1 MKDLLNSP
9 KAYYKGLRRCS
20 IKNALTDT
28 PELPISEIATIK
40 YGDINAAQAIVAI
53 AISEVV
59 QFFNVGKTMNDV
71 QVAIT
76 SDLIID
82 RFYYLKLEEIK
93 YCFHRAMCSGK
104 VYDRLDGNIIIGWL
118 NEYDAERDEFCSLNV
133 INENK
138 AHKDDDKSSISCP
151 YDEYWDNQRKL
162 AEAGDEESIERVR
175 FHEALIKKMREKKSF
190 VSQPFI
196 VRQIDKEENL

>member
-1 MKDLLNSP
+1 MKDLLTSP
-9 KAYYKGLRRCS
+9 KAYYRGLQKSS
-20 IKNALTDT
+20 IKSILTDT
-28 PELPISEIATIK
+28 PELPISELATIK

-59 QFFNVGKTMNDV
+59 QFFNVGKTMNDI

-82 RFYYLKLEEIK
+82 RFYYFKLEEIK

-118 NEYDAERDEFCSLNV
+118 NDYDAERDEFCSLNI

-138 AHKDDDKSSISCP
+138 DHKANDKSSISCS
-151 YDEYWDNQRKL
+151 YDEFWDNQHKL
-162 AEAGDEESIERVR
+162 AEAGDEEAIERVK
-175 FHEALIKKMREKKSF
+175 FHEDLIKKMREKKSF

-196 VRQIDKEENL
+196 VRQIQKEENK

>member
-1 MKDLLNSP
+1 M
-9 KAYYKGLRRCS
+9 
-20 IKNALTDT
+20 DT
-28 PELPISEIATIK
+28 PELPISQLATIK
-40 YGDINAAQAIVAI
+40 HGDINAAQAIISI

-59 QFFNVGKTMNDV
+59 KFFNVGKIMNAA

-76 SDLIID
+76 AELIID

-93 YCFHRAMCSGK
+93 YCFHRAMCSSK

-133 INENK
+133 ISENK
-138 AHKDDDKSSISCP
+138 AHKADDKSSISCP
-151 YDEYWDNQRKL
+151 YDAYWDNQQRL
-162 AEAGDEESIERVR
+162 AESGDEEAIERVK
-175 FHEALIKKMREKKSF
+175 FHEDLIKKMREKKPF

-196 VRQIDKEENL
+196 VRQIEKENNQNFNEGG

>member
-1 MKDLLNSP
+1 MRKS
-9 KAYYKGLRRCS
+9 S
-20 IKNALTDT
+20 IKSALTDT
-28 PELPISEIATIK
+28 PELPISQLATIR
-40 YGDINAAQAIVAI
+40 YGDVNAAQAIIAI
-53 AISEVV
+53 AVSEVV
-59 QFFNVGKTMNDV
+59 QFFNVGKTMNDK

-104 VYDRLDGNIIIGWL
+104 VYDRLDGNILIGWL
-118 NEYDAERDEFCSLNV
+118 NEYDAERDEFCSLNI

-138 AHKDDDKSSISCP
+138 VHKAEDKSTNTCP
-151 YDEYWDNQRKL
+151 YDEFWESQREL
-162 AEAGDEESIERVR
+162 AEAGDKEAIERVK
-175 FHEALIKKMREKKSF
+175 FHEELIQKMKEKKSF

-196 VRQIDKEENL
+196 VRQIEIEKNK

>member
-1 MKDLLNSP
+1 MRKS
-9 KAYYKGLRRCS
+9 S
-20 IKNALTDT
+20 IKSALTDT
-28 PELPISEIATIK
+28 PELPISQLATIR
-40 YGDINAAQAIVAI
+40 YGDVNAAQAIIAI
-53 AISEVV
+53 AVSEVV
-59 QFFNVGKTMNDV
+59 QFFNVGKTMNDK

-104 VYDRLDGNIIIGWL
+104 VYDRMDGNILIGWL
-118 NEYDAERDEFCSLNV
+118 NEYDAERDEFCSLNI

-138 AHKDDDKSSISCP
+138 VHKAEDKSTISCP
-151 YDEYWDNQRKL
+151 YDEFWESQREL
-162 AEAGDEESIERVR
+162 AEAGDKEAIERVK
-175 FHEALIKKMREKKSF
+175 FHEELIQKMKEKKSF

-196 VRQIDKEENL
+196 VRQIEKEKNK